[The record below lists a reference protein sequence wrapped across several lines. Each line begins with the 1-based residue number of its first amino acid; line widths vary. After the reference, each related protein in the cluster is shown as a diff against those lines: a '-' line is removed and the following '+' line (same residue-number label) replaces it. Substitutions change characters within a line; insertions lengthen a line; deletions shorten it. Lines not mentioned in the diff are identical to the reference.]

1 MNFTYKELALLN
13 EMIEIAM
20 LSGKI
25 EFDEVAKSVHKK
37 VTDKIAQETR
47 DSEEPVLI

>member
-13 EMIEIAM
+13 EMIAIAM

-25 EFDEVAKSVHKK
+25 EFNEIAESVHKK
-37 VTDKIAQETR
+37 V
-47 DSEEPVLI
+47 SEEIAKYNSR